1 MLKDLVKLANDLD
14 AKGLKKEA
22 DYLDSVI
29 QKCAQMLSADENSM
43 SIISN
48 IQDAIDAVQSGKS
61 FRFPISKSDEDKI
74 NSLTKSS
81 SSAEVALEKRA
92 FLSSDTLKVVAGGLG
107 ILGVLISLAMYFGY
121 NIRVRGKRGETEGEL
136 VFKAPDEA
144 SDKTPELE
152 DSNLLGEDTISLP
165 LDNKAPALIG

>member
-14 AKGLKKEA
+14 AKGLRAEA

-29 QKCAQMLSADENSM
+29 QKCAQMSSADENSM

-48 IQDAIDAVQSGKS
+48 IQEAIDAVQSGKS

-81 SSAEVALEKRA
+81 SPIEVALEKRA
-92 FLSSDTLKVVAGGLG
+92 FLSRSDILKVVGGALG
-107 ILGVLISLAMYFGY
+107 ILGALMSLAMYFGY
-121 NIRVRGKRGETEGEL
+121 NIRLSGKRGKTEGEL
-136 VFKAPDEA
+136 VFEAPG
-144 SDKTPELE
+144 KTPEIE
-152 DSNLLGEDTISLP
+152 DSNLLGEESEDTISLP